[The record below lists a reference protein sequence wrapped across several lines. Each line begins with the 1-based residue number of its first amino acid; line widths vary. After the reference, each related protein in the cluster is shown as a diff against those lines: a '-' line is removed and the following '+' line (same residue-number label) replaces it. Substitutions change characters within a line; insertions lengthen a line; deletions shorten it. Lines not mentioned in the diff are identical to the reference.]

1 MKWRMEMPS
10 TDNGQ
15 TAMHTYLVT
24 LADRET
30 GKDQRILVHSANDQ
44 GMQEFVTS
52 DTVLPSLNLDDPVV
66 IAVHRLNI
74 KRSYKTVMA
83 THSRP

>member
-1 MKWRMEMPS
+1 
-10 TDNGQ
+10 
-15 TAMHTYLVT
+15 
-24 LADRET
+24 
-30 GKDQRILVHSANDQ
+30 
-44 GMQEFVTS
+44 MQEFVTS
-52 DTVLPSLNLDDPVV
+52 NTVLPSLSLTNPVV